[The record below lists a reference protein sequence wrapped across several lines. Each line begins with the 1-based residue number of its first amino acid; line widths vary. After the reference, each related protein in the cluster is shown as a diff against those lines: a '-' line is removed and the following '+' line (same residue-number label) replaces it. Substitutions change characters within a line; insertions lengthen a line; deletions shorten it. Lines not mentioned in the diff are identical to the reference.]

1 MRGTGG
7 NVKRAQDILFGMV
20 FGVLCLVAA
29 LMIIQIRFKPLYS
42 RLKASYCENPELL
55 DLRELAPQGTTVSTI
70 LRLDADRDGLQEWI
84 VAYRYDLVG
93 YRSPI
98 SVVVYDAEG
107 VDRELPVIYPYKLT
121 TPDSDYLGEGAV
133 QIGMVDVLNNL
144 PEESGIRPEL
154 VITDVQNTTLS
165 IYRVLDV
172 NKVPNPPCVNL
183 PNPYQVAGFFR
194 ATLRITRVGNAVT
207 VYDRAGSE
215 RSQFALR
222 RLYLPS
228 SGSYFQPDTT
238 VLLPP
243 REASIEFAYGMPAD
257 ILDTPYP
264 EKLVLAFYNR
274 LPGGDLASLL
284 SAQAQQRL
292 AGGQL
297 DYGSPWPRATLQ
309 KALVQEISYVPGPSD
324 TLSAFAQDTQPQA
337 ALVTTKVLF
346 VGPDGQS
353 QLRTIQWHLIKQGT
367 QWKLHEASA
376 E

>member
-1 MRGTGG
+1 
-7 NVKRAQDILFGMV
+7 VKRAQDILFGIV
-20 FGVLCLVAA
+20 LGILCLVAA
-29 LMIIQIRFKPLYS
+29 FIIIQIRFAPLYS
-42 RLKASYCENPELL
+42 RLKAGFCANPELL

-70 LRLDADRDGLQEWI
+70 LRLDADLDGWEEWV

-98 SVVVYDAEG
+98 SVVIYDAEG
-107 VDRELPVIYPYKLT
+107 VDRELPMIYPYKLS
-121 TPDSDYLGEGAV
+121 TPDSDYLGEGV
-133 QIGMVDVLNNL
+133 VSIGMTDVLGNL

-154 VITDVQNTTLS
+154 VITDAQNTTLS

-172 NKVPNPPCVNL
+172 SKVPNPPCVNL

-194 ATLRITRVGNAVT
+194 ATLRITRAGNAVV

-228 SGSYFQPDTT
+228 NGSYFQPGTT
-238 VLLPP
+238 TLLPP
-243 REASIEFAYGMPAD
+243 KEASIEFAYGMPAD
-257 ILDTPYP
+257 ILETPYP

-274 LPGGDLASLL
+274 LPGGDLAALL
-284 SAQAQQRL
+284 STQAQQRL

-297 DYGSPWPRATLQ
+297 DYGSPWPRAALQ

-324 TLSAFAQDTQPQA
+324 SLSTFAQDAQPEA
-337 ALVTTKVLF
+337 ALVTAKVLF
-346 VGPDGQS
+346 IGPDGQS
-353 QLRTIQWHLIKQGT
+353 QLRTIRWHLIKQGT

>member
-1 MRGTGG
+1 M
-7 NVKRAQDILFGMV
+7 KRAQDILFGMV
-20 FGVLCLVAA
+20 FGGLCLVAA
-29 LMIIQIRFKPLYS
+29 LVIIQIRFKPLYN

-55 DLRELAPQGTTVSTI
+55 DLRELAPKGTTVSLI
-70 LRLDADRDGLQEWI
+70 LRLDTDRDGWEEWA
-84 VAYRYDLVG
+84 VAYRYDLVS

-98 SVVVYDAEG
+98 SVVIYDPEG
-107 VDRELPVIYPYKLT
+107 VDRELPVIYPYKLS

-133 QIGMVDVLNNL
+133 SIGLADILGNL

-154 VITDVQNTTLS
+154 VITDVQQTTLS

-183 PNPYQVAGFFR
+183 PTPYQVAGFFR
-194 ATLRITRVGNAVT
+194 ATLRISRVGNAVT

-228 SGSYFQPDTT
+228 NGSYFQPGTT
-238 VLLPP
+238 TLLPP
-243 REASIEFAYGMPAD
+243 KEASIEFAYGMPAD

-274 LPGGDLASLL
+274 LPGGDLAPLL
-284 SAQAQQRL
+284 STQAQQRL
-292 AGGQL
+292 ATGQL

-309 KALVQEISYVPGPSD
+309 KALVQEISYMPGPGDS
-324 TLSAFAQDTQPQA
+324 LSTFAQSAQPEA
-337 ALVTTKVLF
+337 TLVTAKVLF
-346 VGPDGQS
+346 IGPDGTS
-353 QLRTIQWHLIKQGT
+353 PLRTVRWHLIKQGT